1 MREAGISFL
10 VARKRGRTTI
20 RVPGIRVADDLVE
33 RQFRPAAPDVLAEL
47 DEMIAPLVAELA
59 PRMLERV
66 GFGVQVCGPTA
77 GHRRR
82 QPRPALKR
90 SRLRDALRLRAAGRL
105 LGQTQRHRLNRGGDG
120 AANSALHMA
129 AICRLR
135 LDPHTKAYAAHRK
148 ADGPSKREIIRCLKR
163 HGAREAYHLLTQPS
177 P

>member
-1 MREAGISFL
+1 MREAGSSLL

-33 RQFRPAAPDVLAEL
+33 RQFRPAASDVRAEL

-66 GFGVQVCGPTA
+66 GFGVQLLVTA
-77 GHRRR
+77 GDN
-82 QPRPALKR
+82 PD
-90 SRLRDALRLRAAGRL
+90 RLSSEAAFAMLCGSAPL
-105 LGQTQRHRLNRGGDG
+105 AASSGQTQRHRLNRGGDG
-120 AANSALHMA
+120 AANGTLNMA

-135 LDPHTKAYAAHRK
+135 LDPRTKAYAAHRK

-163 HGAREAYHLLTQPS
+163 HIAREAYHLLTQPS